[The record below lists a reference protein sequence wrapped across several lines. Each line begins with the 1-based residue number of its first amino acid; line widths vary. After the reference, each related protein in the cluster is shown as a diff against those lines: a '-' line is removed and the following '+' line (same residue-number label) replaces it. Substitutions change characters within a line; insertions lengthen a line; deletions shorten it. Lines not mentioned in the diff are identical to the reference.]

1 MVAKGGPMSNMER
14 LIYRLSLWLDWVA
27 RGAMIAILLLS
38 IANIVSTAVWRPI
51 FGTYE
56 LVGFLTVVTLSCA
69 LAYCTISGGHV
80 AVDILVSRFSPR
92 TQTIFDIV
100 TGILSLTIFV
110 ILGWQTALYATNM
123 WQKGELSGTLMWPF
137 YPLVYCISFGCFVTC
152 VVLLLN
158 LGKAVAKAV
167 DK

>member
-1 MVAKGGPMSNMER
+1 MAALER
-14 LIYRLSLWLDWVA
+14 LIHRLSLWLDWVA
-27 RGAMIAILLLS
+27 RGAMTAILLLS
-38 IANIVSTAVWRPI
+38 IANIVSAAVWAPI

-69 LAYCTISGGHV
+69 IAYCTVNDGHV
-80 AVDILVSRFSPR
+80 AVDVLVSRFSLR
-92 TQTIFDIV
+92 TQAIFDV
-100 TGILSLTIFV
+100 VVGILSVGIFV

-152 VVLLLN
+152 LVLLVN
-158 LGKAVAKAV
+158 LGKAVVRATK
-167 DK
+167 K

>member
-1 MVAKGGPMSNMER
+1 MSAVER
-14 LIYRLSLWLDWVA
+14 LIQKLSLWLDWVA
-27 RGAMIAILLLS
+27 RGAMTAILLLS
-38 IANIVSTAVWRPI
+38 IANIVSAAVWAPI

-80 AVDILVSRFSPR
+80 AVDILVNRFSPR
-92 TQTIFDIV
+92 TQAIFDII
-100 TGILSLTIFV
+100 TAILSLGVFIT
-110 ILGWQTALYATNM
+110 LGWQTAVYATNM

-152 VVLLLN
+152 LVLLVN

-167 DK
+167 KT